1 MDIIKAVIFDM
12 DGVLVDTEVISRR
25 FWYEAI
31 ENFGYEF
38 QKEVFLS
45 MLGRNEE
52 GVKEVLKNYY
62 GDDFPV
68 HEVYEYK
75 LNNMLKY
82 LDENIVPTK
91 KGVYEI
97 LDYLRENN
105 YKIAVATS
113 TYRSRAIQRLKRVNI
128 HDKFDVMVYGDE
140 VINSKPNPEIFLKAA
155 KALDIDPKNCLVIED
170 SPAGVEAAYKGHI
183 KVINVPDLK
192 EPDDYIK
199 KYALKICS
207 DLIEV
212 KEYLNNL
219 R

>member
-1 MDIIKAVIFDM
+1 MNIIKAVIFDM

-31 ENFGYEF
+31 EHFGYEF

-52 GVKEVLKNYY
+52 GVKEELKNYY

-140 VINSKPNPEIFLKAA
+140 VIKSKPNPEIFLKAA